1 MKYRRDFVTN
11 SSSSSYICDVCGQ
24 VESGWDMDIS
34 DAGMFEC
41 ENGHIICFDEM
52 VRRSK
57 EELLQ
62 IAINDYE
69 FSESS
74 IAEMK
79 ECDLE
84 DKIFSSDYYEVS
96 KKLCPICSFETIRKK
111 DILSYLLKKYGISNL
126 DEIVKECKE
135 KFKNYQAFQDYLRGN
150 KGNNE

>member
-135 KFKNYQAFQDYLRGN
+135 KVKNYQAFQDYLRGN